1 MHVVL
6 FVSVHF
12 ETLQSNIREL
22 EAKTLFLN
30 NNKQYAYAFF
40 WCKTSEWV
48 KVEKV
53 TCNMTLDEKII
64 VDGGYF

>member
-1 MHVVL
+1 MQEKKQLLVVL

-40 WCKTSEWV
+40 GAKRV
-48 KVEKV
+48 
-53 TCNMTLDEKII
+53 N
-64 VDGGYF
+64 G